1 MRHLGLC
8 KLAPAMTPIGPKYD
22 TCFFERYA
30 MASLRHLLG
39 EPYDTLVNRD
49 RPDLQCDDHS
59 LGIEVTRAI
68 REDGY
73 TAKALI
79 NEMAGTDVFDLSDTP
94 YAYGFSN
101 TDKMSRREYRYWTTA
116 LPMQRILENKIR
128 KVSSGFYGDFERMGL
143 YIFSKE
149 DLIEDEV
156 ASTLRLAMQLQQ
168 GLTKAYD
175 TIFISQIQALFVC
188 DPGTGTFR
196 IIDIDEEMG
205 RRFYEEASKA

>member
-1 MRHLGLC
+1 
-8 KLAPAMTPIGPKYD
+8 MTPIGPKYD

-30 MASLRHLLG
+30 MASLRYLIGGHYANLI
-39 EPYDTLVNRD
+39 NRD

-73 TAKALI
+73 TAKALV
-79 NEMAGTDVFDLSDTP
+79 NEMAGTEVFDLSDTP

-101 TDKMSRREYRYWTTA
+101 TKKMSQREYRYWNTA
-116 LPMQRILENKIR
+116 LPMQRILENKIH
-128 KVSSGFYGDFERMGL
+128 KVSCGFYGDFDRMGL

-149 DLIEDEV
+149 DLTEDEV

-175 TIFISQIQALFVC
+175 TIFISQIQALFIC
-188 DPGTGTFR
+188 DPKTGTFR
-196 IIDIDEEMG
+196 TIDIDEEMG
-205 RRFYEEASKA
+205 RKFYEEASKA

>member
-1 MRHLGLC
+1 
-8 KLAPAMTPIGPKYD
+8 MTLLMPKYD

-30 MASLRHLLG
+30 MASLRYLLG
-39 EPYDTLVNRD
+39 EPYTNLVNRD

-73 TAKALI
+73 TAKALV

-101 TDKMSRREYRYWTTA
+101 TEKMSQREYRYWTTA
-116 LPMQRILENKIR
+116 LPMQRILENKIH
-128 KVSSGFYGDFERMGL
+128 KVNSGFYGDFDQMGL

-149 DLIEDEV
+149 DLTEDEV

-175 TIFISQIQALFVC
+175 TIFISQIQALYVC
-188 DPGTGTFR
+188 SPKTGTFR

-205 RRFYEEASKA
+205 RKFYEEASRT

>member
-1 MRHLGLC
+1 
-8 KLAPAMTPIGPKYD
+8 MTLLMPKYD

-30 MASLRHLLG
+30 MASLRYLLG
-39 EPYDTLVNRD
+39 EPYTNLVNRD
-49 RPDLQCDDHS
+49 RPDLQCDEYS
-59 LGIEVTRAI
+59 IGIEVTRAI

-73 TAKALI
+73 TAKALV

-101 TDKMSRREYRYWTTA
+101 TEKMSQREYRYWTTA
-116 LPMQRILENKIR
+116 LPMQRILESKIR
-128 KVSSGFYGDFERMGL
+128 KVSSGFYGDFDQMGL

-149 DLIEDEV
+149 DLTEEEV

-168 GLTKAYD
+168 GLKKAYD

-188 DPGTGTFR
+188 NPGTGTFR

-205 RRFYEEASKA
+205 RKFYEEASGA

>member
-1 MRHLGLC
+1 
-8 KLAPAMTPIGPKYD
+8 
-22 TCFFERYA
+22 
-30 MASLRHLLG
+30 MASLRYLIGGHYANLI
-39 EPYDTLVNRD
+39 NRD

-79 NEMAGTDVFDLSDTP
+79 NEMAGTEVFDLSDTP

-101 TDKMSRREYRYWTTA
+101 TEKMSLREYRYWTTA
-116 LPMQRILENKIR
+116 LPMQRILESKIR

-149 DLIEDEV
+149 DLTEDEV

-175 TIFISQIQALFVC
+175 TIFISQIQTLFVC

-196 IIDIDEEMG
+196 TIDIDEEMG
-205 RRFYEEASKA
+205 RRFYEEASAV